1 LLLLDG
7 QQMPDYSVFG
17 GCLRSE
23 LTFPEL
29 THAHGRAPNWMLRL
43 GTLSR
48 LCDAEVLSD
57 AELSPTCRI
66 RLTRGDGWFRYSHS
80 CTGSFEVFA
89 EGRRI
94 LFEPAAHGDLN
105 GARADFVS
113 RVLPYCVD
121 HASIT
126 WLDGSAV
133 RIAGGAAAFVGPSGS
148 GKSTIALALTR
159 GGAEHLCDD
168 TLPVEATDNP
178 VICPGDDIIRI
189 CSDTRMR
196 LASTASA
203 IRCES
208 DGKFVMTR
216 HEIGAAESLFAAG
229 APDRAPCPLDAVYL
243 LISAESGQGG
253 AAVSRRLVPPTA
265 AVPVLM
271 QHLKLGPVM
280 RREDPARLMKQLGAI
295 VQSVPVYE
303 LSFSRDWSVVGEVV
317 ERLIAWH
324 ADTTVAKSQPI
335 PA

>member
-1 LLLLDG
+1 
-7 QQMPDYSVFG
+7 MPDYFVFG

-94 LFEPAAHGDLN
+94 LFEPAAHGDLD

-133 RIAGGAAAFVGPSGS
+133 RIAGGAAAFVGASGS

-178 VICPGDDIIRI
+178 VIWPGDDIIRL
-189 CSDTRMR
+189 CSDTRTR
-196 LASTASA
+196 LASTARA
-203 IRCES
+203 IRRES

-216 HEIGAAESLFAAG
+216 HEIGSAQSSSAAG
-229 APDRAPCPLDAVYL
+229 APDRARCPLDAIYL

-265 AVPVLM
+265 AVPVLV

-280 RREDPARLMKQLGAI
+280 RREDPARLTKQLAAI

-303 LSFSRDWSVVGEVV
+303 LSFSRDWSLVGEVV

-324 ADTTVAKSQPI
+324 AETSVPRSRPI
-335 PA
+335 PALAS